1 MVKECNEYGYSEN
14 VVNIRVTYISSYI
27 YDFSEQYY
35 ISMMLKRAG
44 KPCFSTEK
52 TRLW

>member
-14 VVNIRVTYISSYI
+14 VVNIHVTCSSSYMS
-27 YDFSEQYY
+27 DFSEQYY
-35 ISMMLKRAG
+35 ISMMLKMAG
-44 KPCFSTEK
+44 KPYFSTEK